1 MSSFTGTS
9 QYTVLDRS
17 SAHIQCLLNECV
29 VVIVSQTQEYGEAG
43 GIWGAS
49 GSGFC

>member
-9 QYTVLDRS
+9 QCTELDRS
-17 SAHIQCLLNECV
+17 SAHNPYLLNECV
-29 VVIVSQTQEYGEAG
+29 VVIASQTQESGVG

-49 GSGFC
+49 GSGFAY